1 MDSWN
6 VCTFIIMIVIIAAL
20 VKGLNAGGM
29 KWVSGFPEN
38 VQKGIPS
45 IVGLIVMN
53 DCETGMF

>member
-1 MDSWN
+1 
-6 VCTFIIMIVIIAAL
+6 MIVIIAAL

-38 VQKGIPS
+38 VQKGIPT